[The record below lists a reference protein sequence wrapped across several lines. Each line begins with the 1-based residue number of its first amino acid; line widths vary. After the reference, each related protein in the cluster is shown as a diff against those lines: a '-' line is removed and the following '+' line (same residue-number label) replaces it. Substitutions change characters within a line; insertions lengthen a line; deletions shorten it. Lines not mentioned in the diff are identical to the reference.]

1 VIPRSLRGSSVGS
14 DGNVEYWPNLGRGHW
29 GKRLAM
35 RQSPR
40 YPLGYDPRRILLAD
54 VDGDGLADLV
64 YVDYARV
71 LLWINQSG
79 NAWSAQPIVI
89 EGTPPVTDPA
99 NIRLI
104 DLHGTGVSGLLWTAD
119 ATGFH
124 RDRMMFLDFTG
135 GRKPYLLQA
144 MDNYLGAVTRVAYQ
158 PSTAYYLADQQKPE
172 TRWRTPLPFPVQVV
186 ARVESIDAISKT
198 KLTTEYNYH
207 HGYWDGAEREFR
219 GFGMV
224 EQTDSEALDTY
235 EAGDLFGDA
244 AFTRFRDARL
254 EEYFSP
260 PTLTKTWFHQGAVG
274 EEYGDWEEL
283 DYTAEYWPVD
293 PGLLDH
299 VADVNAFLATY
310 NDRPGTIPSPR
321 NRRIKRDALR
331 ALRGRV
337 LRTELYAR
345 DASARERSAYTV
357 TEFAYGLAEVD
368 APDQGAEVR
377 GRVFFSH
384 EVARRTTQWERGN
397 DPLTVFALSDDYDAF
412 GQPTRQTS
420 VAVPRRVDQRG
431 SFSAAVIGTA
441 QPDQTATLATRAMP
455 RRRPAATS
463 IPASPRSR
471 HSS

>member
-1 VIPRSLRGSSVGS
+1 
-14 DGNVEYWPNLGRGHW
+14 
-29 GKRLAM
+29 
-35 RQSPR
+35 
-40 YPLGYDPRRILLAD
+40 
-54 VDGDGLADLV
+54 
-64 YVDYARV
+64 
-71 LLWINQSG
+71 
-79 NAWSAQPIVI
+79 
-89 EGTPPVTDPA
+89 
-99 NIRLI
+99 
-104 DLHGTGVSGLLWTAD
+104 
-119 ATGFH
+119 
-124 RDRMMFLDFTG
+124 
-135 GRKPYLLQA
+135 
-144 MDNYLGAVTRVAYQ
+144 
-158 PSTAYYLADQQKPE
+158 
-172 TRWRTPLPFPVQVV
+172 
-186 ARVESIDAISKT
+186 
-198 KLTTEYNYH
+198 
-207 HGYWDGAEREFR
+207 
-219 GFGMV
+219 MV

-441 QPDQTATLATRAMP
+441 QPDQTATLATHTYTRYATP
-455 RRRPAATS
+455 PAGRYIHSRVAEIKTFELTAPPS
-463 IPASPRSR
+463 APDAPGDGLQTLLRKQWAAAKAVRDLFKSAPSGALRLLAHAASL
-471 HSS
+471 